1 TKRVLISACG
11 TSFHAAQVAQFW
23 IESLAG
29 IPCHIEI
36 ASELRYRNIVLEPS
50 TLFVS
55 LSQSGETA
63 DTLAALREIKQKA
76 DICGTLC
83 ICNVPESALVRES
96 ELVFLTH
103 AGPEIGVASTKAFT
117 TQLMALLLLAMC
129 LGKRNDLSIEKQS

>member
-1 TKRVLISACG
+1 KGEYRHFMHKEIFEQPRALADCIEGRMADKSSDEIFGSRASDSFDRTKRVLISACG
-11 TSFHAAQVAQFW
+11 TSFHAAQVAQLW

-29 IPCHIEI
+29 TPCHIEI

-76 DICGTLC
+76 DICGTL
-83 ICNVPESALVRES
+83 
-96 ELVFLTH
+96 
-103 AGPEIGVASTKAFT
+103 
-117 TQLMALLLLAMC
+117 
-129 LGKRNDLSIEKQS
+129 